1 MAILRT
7 ETEMFLRY
15 DGTEGGT
22 ATFTTLSGI
31 DYYYNKPGR
40 ATEAEPEE
48 TLTFPA
54 ISDVVS
60 YVTHPGDALYI
71 VGSFDVNDDF
81 TVTVNSLSTVFYYE
95 LFLWRFCY
103 ARMVKLKGTEL

>member
-7 ETEMFLRY
+7 DTEMFLRY
-15 DGTEGGT
+15 EGTTEGT
-22 ATFTTLSGI
+22 ATFTTLTGI
-31 DYYYNKPGR
+31 DYYYNKPGK

-48 TLTFPA
+48 TLIFPA
-54 ISDVVS
+54 NADIVS
-60 YVTHPGDALYI
+60 YVTRPGDALYI
-71 VGSFDVNDDF
+71 VGSFSVNDDY

-103 ARMVKLKGTEL
+103 ARMVMLKGTEL